1 MDRLSNGAEDGDTS
15 VATHTRRMVS
25 RLAKHFRESS
35 LIDKVKLLT
44 CLLLSFNFVF
54 LLLLIE
60 MF

>member
-15 VATHTRRMVS
+15 VATRTRRMVS
-25 RLAKHFRESS
+25 RLAKLFRESS